1 MERRHGAATFQ
12 SPTGIGV
19 LPGAGNGD
27 VERLRRGAAASLS
40 PTRGV
45 GGTVVPTLRF
55 PAAESYGKK
64 EEDRAAGNRPS
75 RRAIRKSPLR
85 TSIVVRQLRELNHDR
100 PMIGE
105 LPAEAPLL
113 PRRRRNNP
121 NLGDA
126 GELVLPL
133 RPRYVTPVEG

>member
-1 MERRHGAATFQ
+1 MERRHPCRRPG
-12 SPTGIGV
+12 GII
-19 LPGAGNGD
+19 
-27 VERLRRGAAASLS
+27 
-40 PTRGV
+40 
-45 GGTVVPTLRF
+45 GGTIVPTLRF

-64 EEDRAAGNRPS
+64 EEDRAARNRPS

-113 PRRRRNNP
+113 PRRRRNNQ